1 MKFCTFLLYSIN
13 FFNLVTTAP
22 LQYALE
28 GTNITLKT
36 GINAQDPP
44 DEMLWKHNGNKV
56 VEFNGQQQLEFSP
69 FKNRLTLNWHT
80 ADLEIK
86 NLQDKDS
93 GDYLLEAFSKTILK
107 KYPFTL
113 QVIEPLPKPSIS
125 CVTNG
130 EGNATL
136 TCSAEVKRPES
147 RSNLEFSWVPPGKEQ
162 SSQKLEIKLGGQM
175 NSEVY
180 ECTVRNQKSEES
192 ASFTAKDCYP
202 AKDSPAGLIVGICVI
217 LLVLVLIG
225 LFFLYRKGSIC
236 KKDANTGHY
245 DEEKQA
251 ASGGAIV
258 KEGNGGKKEEHKHLL
273 GREETMPSN
282 QPLPQWKI
290 QDESKKDTK
299 EDLEET
305 QNTKANPPVAA
316 KPSRASFT
324 HRGDKIPPD
333 SEKQQQENPSTP
345 SQPPLKPSRSMVQTP
360 KIQSH
365 SEEGEVNGD
374 AEEEGPENKP
384 PFYEKATDVKPEEIQ
399 HEVSPSPLQPPL
411 KPSRSMVRTP
421 KSQSHSKEEEVN
433 GDAKEKGPENEPPP
447 TEKTSDVEP
456 GPEKNIHPPLFPVSV
471 EVHSPSTS
479 DTEKPNEKELIKDT
493 ETKVSESDPPGPKQK
508 TDADSD
514 SEKNEKVSS
523 PPSVLPKTNHASV
536 NRKESNE
543 PAEKEENPEE
553 NASGI
558 DPSVPEKTPDV
569 SSDSQ
574 KNEKVSSPPPVAPK
588 TKRISVN
595 RKESNEPAEKGEN
608 PEENASGID
617 PPVLEK
623 TPDVSSVTI
632 KESNEPAEKA
642 ENPEENAS
650 GIDPSVPE
658 KTPDVSPDSQKNK
671 KVSPPV
677 PPKTKRAS
685 VTRKESNKPAEK
697 AENPEENASG
707 IDPSVPEKTPDVSS
721 GPDVSEDEHK
731 QPEFS
736 SDSSVSAPAGPPASP
751 LTQKVPKTPPNKA
764 AEREEDGSTDQASAE
779 PIEKKA
785 EEPQPKDLERT
796 NKAVNEVKTPAPPTP
811 PGAQTG
817 AEEDEQVP
825 PAEDDDDTPK
835 KNGHEL
841 DPPLDEETNETYKTP
856 PNSPELKHPKPES
869 DSSTEREEDEGKA
882 AKYPQ

>member
-333 SEKQQQENPSTP
+333 NFIRELNQSVRQRNSEKQQQENPSTP

-574 KNEKVSSPPPVAPK
+574 KN
-588 TKRISVN
+588 
-595 RKESNEPAEKGEN
+595 
-608 PEENASGID
+608 
-617 PPVLEK
+617 
-623 TPDVSSVTI
+623 
-632 KESNEPAEKA
+632 
-642 ENPEENAS
+642 
-650 GIDPSVPE
+650 
-658 KTPDVSPDSQKNK
+658 K

>member
-333 SEKQQQENPSTP
+333 NFIRELNQSVRQRNSEKQQQENPSTP

-514 SEKNEKVSS
+514 S
-523 PPSVLPKTNHASV
+523 
-536 NRKESNE
+536 
-543 PAEKEENPEE
+543 
-553 NASGI
+553 
-558 DPSVPEKTPDV
+558 
-569 SSDSQ
+569 Q

-658 KTPDVSPDSQKNK
+658 KTPDVSP
-671 KVSPPV
+671 
-677 PPKTKRAS
+677 

>member
-333 SEKQQQENPSTP
+333 NFIRELNQSVRQRNSEKQQQENPSTP

-569 SSDSQ
+569 SS
-574 KNEKVSSPPPVAPK
+574 
-588 TKRISVN
+588 
-595 RKESNEPAEKGEN
+595 
-608 PEENASGID
+608 
-617 PPVLEK
+617 
-623 TPDVSSVTI
+623 
-632 KESNEPAEKA
+632 
-642 ENPEENAS
+642 
-650 GIDPSVPE
+650 
-658 KTPDVSPDSQKNK
+658 
-671 KVSPPV
+671 
-677 PPKTKRAS
+677 

>member
-333 SEKQQQENPSTP
+333 NFIRELNQSVRQRNSEKQQQENPSTP

-569 SSDSQ
+569 SS
-574 KNEKVSSPPPVAPK
+574 
-588 TKRISVN
+588 
-595 RKESNEPAEKGEN
+595 
-608 PEENASGID
+608 
-617 PPVLEK
+617 
-623 TPDVSSVTI
+623 
-632 KESNEPAEKA
+632 
-642 ENPEENAS
+642 
-650 GIDPSVPE
+650 
-658 KTPDVSPDSQKNK
+658 
-671 KVSPPV
+671 
-677 PPKTKRAS
+677 
-685 VTRKESNKPAEK
+685 
-697 AENPEENASG
+697 
-707 IDPSVPEKTPDVSS
+707 